1 MKARK
6 RKIDRNLF
14 DLVVAQKGKIKTGKL
29 KDLVGISRSSIC
41 QMWQAGTWEGWLKM
55 HEDYRLAKKAKKE
68 PKPVIEQETLN
79 LDDFHQERNFADLF
93 ELVDAL
99 REQLADLNQTTR
111 ELVDWEVRK
120 QDQKEAY
127 WARQKEKKSYFSRF
141 GANDE

>member
-29 KDLVGISRSSIC
+29 KDLVGISSTSIC
-41 QMWQAGTWEGWLKM
+41 QIWQAETWEGWLKM

-68 PKPVIEQETLN
+68 PIEQEPLGLVEN
-79 LDDFHQERNFADLF
+79 KPERNFNDLF
-93 ELVDAL
+93 DMV
-99 REQLADLNQTTR
+99 EQLKEQLIDLNLSTR
-111 ELVDWEVRK
+111 ELVDWENRK
-120 QDQKEAY
+120 QNQKEAY

>member
-14 DLVVAQKGKIKTGKL
+14 NLVVAQKGRIKVAKL
-29 KDLVGISRSSIC
+29 KNLVGISPSSIHE
-41 QMWQAGTWEGWLKM
+41 MWKAETWEAWLKNR
-55 HEDYRLAKKAKKE
+55 EEYRLARKAKKE
-68 PKPVIEQETLN
+68 PKPVIEQKTLN
-79 LDDFHQERNFADLF
+79 LDDFHKERNFADLF
-93 ELVDAL
+93 EAVDAL

>member
-29 KDLVGISRSSIC
+29 KALVGISRSSIC
-41 QMWQAGTWEGWLKM
+41 EIWRAGTWEGWLKM

-68 PKPVIEQETLN
+68 PIPVIEQEPLGLVEN
-79 LDDFHQERNFADLF
+79 RPERNFADLF

-127 WARQKEKKSYFSRF
+127 WARQKKKRSYFSRF

>member
-29 KDLVGISRSSIC
+29 KVGISSASIC
-41 QMWQAGTWEGWLKM
+41 EIWRAGTWEGWLKM

-68 PKPVIEQETLN
+68 PKPVVEQEKLN

>member
-14 DLVVAQKGKIKTGKL
+14 ESVMELKNKISPKKL
-29 KDLVGISRSSIC
+29 MPIMGISRSSIC
-41 QMWQAGTWEGWLKM
+41 QIWQAGTWEGWLKM

-68 PKPVIEQETLN
+68 PIPVIEQEPLGLVEN
-79 LDDFHQERNFADLF
+79 RPERNFADLF

-120 QDQKEAY
+120 QAQKEAY
-127 WARQKEKKSYFSRF
+127 WAKQREKRSYFSRF